1 MNSDRDRNQIL
12 LKTPVIFPYYLLLVM
27 ELRNVLFIN
36 FVCYFTEFKVRE
48 FKFVFI
54 NNCLSTLTANTQR
67 NNICYH
73 TSADCQNQKV
83 SRSLYHLFHLVLY
96 NNLLPLIFTFMF
108 SASIQKFFFKF
119 HFTDLRQDS

>member
-54 NNCLSTLTANTQR
+54 NNCLSTLTANTHR

-73 TSADCQNQKV
+73 TSADCQN
-83 SRSLYHLFHLVLY
+83 
-96 NNLLPLIFTFMF
+96 
-108 SASIQKFFFKF
+108 
-119 HFTDLRQDS
+119 

>member
-1 MNSDRDRNQIL
+1 MNSDRDRNQIP

-73 TSADCQNQKV
+73 TSADCQN
-83 SRSLYHLFHLVLY
+83 
-96 NNLLPLIFTFMF
+96 
-108 SASIQKFFFKF
+108 
-119 HFTDLRQDS
+119 